1 MGAGEDYRALIRR
14 RPDLFA
20 NTEGGIRVET
30 EPGRIAAI
38 EAEVR
43 RRYATAGHPAGWA
56 EVGVVYSDPWV
67 AVLRDAVTF
76 PDGSVG
82 LHSRVVRLG
91 GEISGVAICPRLGR
105 QIVLIRQFRHATR
118 RWHWEFPR
126 GGRDGEAPEVAA
138 AREVEEEIGGRI
150 IRLQPLGLV
159 HGATHVLAN
168 AVALY
173 MADIEAVGEPQQAEA
188 IAAIRLVGAEELAA
202 MIRDGEITDSST
214 IAAFARA
221 RLRGLL

>member
-1 MGAGEDYRALIRR
+1 MGEDYRDIVRR

-20 NTEGGIRVET
+20 NEECGIRVET

-43 RRYATAGHPAGWA
+43 WRYEAAGHPPGWA
-56 EVGVVYSDPWV
+56 EAGVVYCDPWV

-82 LHSRVVRLG
+82 LHSRVVHLG
-91 GEISGVAICPRLGR
+91 GEVSGVAVCPRLGR
-105 QIVLIRQFRHATR
+105 QIVLIRHFRHATR

-126 GGRDGEAPEVAA
+126 GGRDGEAPEAAA
-138 AREVEEEIGGRI
+138 AREIEEEIAGLI
-150 IRLQPLGLV
+150 ISCQPLGLV

-173 MADIEAVGEPQQAEA
+173 LADVEAIGEPQRSEG
-188 IAAIRLVGAEELAA
+188 IAAIRLVHGEELAA
-202 MIRDGEITDSST
+202 MIRDGEITDSFT

>member
-1 MGAGEDYRALIRR
+1 MSAGEDYRKLIRD
-14 RPDLFA
+14 RPELFA
-20 NTEGGIRVET
+20 NLADGIRVET
-30 EPGRIAAI
+30 EPGTIAAI
-38 EAEVR
+38 AARVR
-43 RRYATAGHPAGWA
+43 RRYEAAGHPSGWA
-56 EVGVVYSDPWV
+56 ETGVVYVDPWI

-82 LHSRVVRLG
+82 LHSRVLCLG
-91 GEISGVAICPRLGR
+91 GEVSGVAICPRLGAKLV
-105 QIVLIRQFRHATR
+105 IIRQFRHATR

-126 GGRDGEAPEVAA
+126 GGRDGEPGEAAA
-138 AREVEEEIGGRI
+138 AREIEEEIGARVTRI
-150 IRLQPLGLV
+150 EPLGLV

-173 MADIEAVGEPQQAEA
+173 LADIEAFGEPQRSEGIAE
-188 IAAIRLVGAEELAA
+188 IRLMGGEELAG
-202 MIRDGEITDSST
+202 MIREGEITDAFT